1 MPNFDAGRY
10 FLTVLAPIRDGA
22 EADGVS
28 HRHALRLALATL
40 PTALQSPATEQIGLN
55 SPFARNRRNHLA
67 RFAVLDDL
75 IFNGA
80 MPIDPILGR
89 LTGRD
94 PIDPGPVDKLG
105 TAFLL
110 FTAEIDAVTEDGAPL
125 PASLTPAEQ
134 DAVRDSYAATL
145 WATMEPELH
154 RIFHHCHGFDG
165 VESATGFAHY
175 LARCQ
180 VETTMPFNDYYTTPV
195 ALPKLPLRALA
206 AVVLVP
212 LAVLAL
218 AALGWLAGA
227 ETVPLV
233 SLLADWHPG
242 AAVPWALL
250 ATGAALFG
258 AYRFI
263 MARGQRP
270 LPPAADATL
279 PDVLKALYLQR
290 QFTQFAVAH
299 QGLEPTTLHAAFGG
313 FLDRHRPQAPEPTQ
327 PPGGITVPVEG

>member
-22 EADGVS
+22 GPDGVS

-40 PTALQSPATEQIGLN
+40 PTALQSPATEAIGLN

-80 MPIDPILGR
+80 MPVDPILGR

-94 PIDPGPVDKLG
+94 PIQPGPVDRLG

-110 FTAEIDAVTEDGAPL
+110 FTAELDAVTEDGAPL
-125 PASLTPAEQ
+125 PASLTAAQQ
-134 DAVRDSYAATL
+134 DAVRDAYAATL
-145 WATMEPELH
+145 WATMEAELR
-154 RIFHHCHGFDG
+154 RIFRHCHGFDG
-165 VESATGFAHY
+165 VESAEGFARY

-195 ALPKLPLRALA
+195 ALPSLPLKALA
-206 AVVLVP
+206 AAVLVP
-212 LAVLAL
+212 LAVLLL
-218 AALGWLAGA
+218 AVLGWLAGA

-233 SLLADWHPG
+233 SVLADWRPG
-242 AAVPWALL
+242 PTVPWALL
-250 ATGAALFG
+250 ATGAAAFG

-270 LPPAADATL
+270 LPPAQDATL
-279 PDVLKALYLQR
+279 PEVLKALYLQR
-290 QFTQFAVAH
+290 QFTHFAEAQ
-299 QGLEPTTLHAAFGG
+299 QGADPAALHAAFGA
-313 FLDRHRPQAPEPTQ
+313 FLDRHRPLATEPTQ
-327 PPGGITVPVEG
+327 QPGVVTVPVEG